1 MSTKGFRK
9 FTVEEL
15 KDGTVEVTYEKDPAL
30 KPGEIVKLKSR
41 SLLFLAQHDEH
52 FKQVIIGNCEAI
64 ARLIFGVYNHAVRE
78 AGRGDVELGHL
89 AEMLGK
95 VSEDITRIEE
105 MYRKAELTPEE
116 IIEKLHLREIRDA

>member
-1 MSTKGFRK
+1 
-9 FTVEEL
+9 VEEL

-41 SLLFLAQHDEH
+41 SLLFLAQHDD
-52 FKQVIIGNCEAI
+52 
-64 ARLIFGVYNHAVRE
+64 VYNHAVRE